1 MPCPLPQMSVF
12 LLRQGNSVLLLGPH
26 PSFVVYWLFEVPL
39 LTIWVNSVLI
49 CSSKYVYSQSKRPME
64 QMLTGYIYIYAFSR
78 HFYPKATYSAFR
90 LCVFGQYTLLQNQLW
105 SGLFPVE
112 ATRRTNAQS
121 VAWPSGLRRCIK
133 AQVSL
138 GLGFKFHRC
147 QGQLFLRLLW
157 LPWPAKSFPRLHS
170 TGFAKMLRGWLC
182 LYFWR
187 VEGWNWAR
195 KGQPTL
201 VVWPSGLRRWIRL

>member
-1 MPCPLPQMSVF
+1 M
-12 LLRQGNSVLLLGPH
+12 
-26 PSFVVYWLFEVPL
+26 
-39 LTIWVNSVLI
+39 LI

-78 HFYPKATYSAFR
+78 HFYPSDLQCIPAMR
-90 LCVFGQYTLLQNQLW
+90 FGQYTLLQNQLW

-138 GLGFKFHRC
+138 GAWVQIPRAKGK
-147 QGQLFLRLLW
+147 LFSKTLVAAM
-157 LPWPAKSFPRLHS
+157 AKQRAFPRLHS
-170 TGFAKMLRGWLC
+170 TGFASSSHLLT
-182 LYFWR
+182 
-187 VEGWNWAR
+187 A
-195 KGQPTL
+195 
-201 VVWPSGLRRWIRL
+201 